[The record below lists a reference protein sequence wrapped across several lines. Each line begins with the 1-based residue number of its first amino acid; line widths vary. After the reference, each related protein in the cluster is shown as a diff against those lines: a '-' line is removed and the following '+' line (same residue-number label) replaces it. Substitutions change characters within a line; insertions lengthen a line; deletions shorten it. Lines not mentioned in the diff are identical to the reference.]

1 MIAKNKNI
9 HFKFLYIFFCFLSLI
24 IFFFSTDNVYAK
36 AFKIKNIEI
45 SKPFEIKFDKNKVID
60 EGFEKAFL
68 ELIMLI
74 TSSTD
79 REKINQI
86 KLNEV
91 KGMVESFSIKEEKFI
106 DETYF
111 VNLDVSFN
119 KKEIFKF
126 LSKKNIFPSTPTK
139 KN

>member
-1 MIAKNKNI
+1 
-9 HFKFLYIFFCFLSLI
+9 
-24 IFFFSTDNVYAK
+24 
-36 AFKIKNIEI
+36 
-45 SKPFEIKFDKNKVID
+45 
-60 EGFEKAFL
+60 
-68 ELIMLI
+68 MLI
-74 TSSTD
+74 TSSTV

-139 KN
+139 KKLIFIPVIINENKKELMIFSISLSFM